1 MTEKKVKKMEVL
13 KVVKAFMEENADQ
26 IELTDKVKV
35 EDVIAYCDTTITQL
49 EAKREKAVAKAAE
62 KKATGDVLKGK
73 ILAVMNSM
81 EPDRFATADE
91 ILEAVNDEDA
101 TKSKIVARLSQLVKE
116 GIVVKELVKLDEGK
130 RMSYKLA

>member
-1 MTEKKVKKMEVL
+1 MTEKKVTKMEVL

-26 IELTDKVKV
+26 IELTDEVKV
-35 EDVIAYCDTTITQL
+35 EDVITYCDTTIAQL
-49 EAKREKAVAKAAE
+49 AAKREKAVAKAAE
-62 KKATGDVLKGK
+62 KKASGDVLKGK

-116 GIVVKELVKLDEGK
+116 DIVVKELVKREEGK

>member
-1 MTEKKVKKMEVL
+1 MEKSKITKAMVLTAIKEADLTKVDFGAEVT
-13 KVVKAFMEENADQ
+13 A
-26 IELTDKVKV
+26 
-35 EDVIAYCDTTITQL
+35 EDVVAYAEVTLAQL
-49 EAKREKAVAKAAE
+49 AAKAAKAKEKAAE

>member
-1 MTEKKVKKMEVL
+1 MTEKKVTKMEVL

-35 EDVIAYCDTTITQL
+35 EDVIAYWDTTITQL

-116 GIVVKELVKLDEGK
+116 GIVVKELVKLEEGK